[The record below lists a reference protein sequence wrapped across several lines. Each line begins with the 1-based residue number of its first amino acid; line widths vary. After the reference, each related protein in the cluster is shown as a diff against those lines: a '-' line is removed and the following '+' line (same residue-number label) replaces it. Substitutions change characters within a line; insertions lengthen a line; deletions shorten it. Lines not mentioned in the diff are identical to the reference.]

1 MAMPNVHIPLVVNG
15 RRIDNLPRQRD
26 ITVERGSLRT
36 PCLDE
41 ESVTD
46 ILSHQLDAV
55 AKLPLHEI
63 ISFLYNVG
71 QNWKAADYPRRRL
84 YIRDCVKWLGCSE
97 RVAELDANWLAM
109 TLCSQ
114 AAIYDIVRAELGS
127 HHILDMW
134 IPQEECEVKAFPRG
148 RSFHS
153 LSGNIPL
160 AGVASI
166 LRALVTKNQVIVKSS
181 SSDPFTPL
189 ALALSFQD
197 IDASHPVARSVS
209 VVSWQ
214 AGQENEIEQRLILG
228 ADVICAW
235 GGQSAME
242 WAAKYST
249 NTREVIFFGPKRSI
263 SIIDCAGTAY
273 EAASRAVAHDVS
285 FHDQQACHSVQS
297 VFVLNDTSG
306 RFSEHLSKAL
316 DLYARLLPPP
326 ARTLD
331 EKANSTL
338 LRLDAL
344 LSRNKSW
351 ISPNGSW
358 LVIESEPSTSIQ
370 NPLNRTVFVHPI
382 SELEDISPHLDSEIQ
397 TVALLPWELSYTLR
411 DSLAAA
417 GVSRVVEAG
426 MTNIFRPGTAH
437 DSIYP
442 LQRLVRFVSCEF
454 PHDYR
459 FKSTNVK
466 VDQTL
471 FLEENKFLEFVP

>member
-1 MAMPNVHIPLVVNG
+1 VAIPNAHIPIVVNG
-15 RRIDNLPRQRD
+15 RRIDSLAL
-26 ITVERGSLRT
+26 EREIMFEEGSLRT
-36 PCLDE
+36 PCLNE
-41 ESVTD
+41 KSVTD
-46 ILSHQLDAV
+46 ILSHPLDAL
-55 AKLPLHEI
+55 ARIPLHEV

-84 YIRDCVKWLGCSE
+84 YVRDCMKWLGCSE

-114 AAIYDIVRAELGS
+114 AAMYDIVRAELGS
-127 HHILDMW
+127 HHVLDMW
-134 IPQEECEVKAFPRG
+134 IPQEECEVRAFPKG

-153 LSGNIPL
+153 LSGNVPL

-166 LRALVTKNQVIVKSS
+166 LRALVTKNQAIVKAS

-197 IDASHPVARSVS
+197 IDASHPVAQSVS
-209 VVSWQ
+209 VLSWQ
-214 AGQENEIEQRLILG
+214 AGQENKIEERLILG

-242 WAAKYST
+242 WAAKYSA

-263 SIIDCAGTAY
+263 SLIDCAGTTY
-273 EAASRAVAHDVS
+273 DAASRAVAHDVS
-285 FHDQQACHSVQS
+285 FCDQQACHSVQN
-297 VFVLNDTSG
+297 VFVLNDGSA
-306 RFSEHLSKAL
+306 RFPEQLSKAL

-326 ARTLD
+326 ARTID
-331 EKANSTL
+331 DKTNSTL
-338 LRLDAL
+338 LRLDGL
-344 LSRNKSW
+344 FNCNKSW
-351 ISPNGSW
+351 MSPNGSW
-358 LVIESEPSTSIQ
+358 LVIDCEPGTRLQ
-370 NPLNRTVFVHPI
+370 NPLNRTVFVHRI
-382 SELEDISPHLDSEIQ
+382 SKHEEIFRHLAPDIQ
-397 TVALLPWELSYTLR
+397 TVSLLPWELSYRFR
-411 DSLAAA
+411 DSFAAA

-437 DSIYP
+437 DSMYP
-442 LQRLVRFVSCEF
+442 LQRLVRLVSCEF